1 MATNPVEDEFQ
12 EEVLRLFALEAL
24 EWIRQVKAALLELE
38 GAPAQERIQTL
49 YDVILRS
56 LTNLKGSAATVELPC
71 IENLTFTLVPLLQ
84 RMQGKKMSTT
94 SPQYAALRQG
104 LEALSSAIQML
115 SIAETKTAVMAE
127 LESISRR
134 QAEAVQAAIVSADA
148 KTAGAAAEDSATS
161 QQGALIEALMALK
174 RPRSPALEHSRSL
187 VEGVLRKIHGADN
200 QETKALATAIKRMMQ
215 ELEALDVRFLEEAR
229 QRATAIG
236 KLLSGIKNGAVDSPV
251 QKNTI
256 EKALHEI
263 ALLHE
268 ASRTADAGGMEMF
281 LHGLES
287 LLLDLHYKRIKIP
300 PQKFQTVTSRVDT
313 LLSMAQRYVEE
324 GRAERKAIDEILS
337 RFGAN
342 PGEVKKQTGASVS
355 VSS

>member
-1 MATNPVEDEFQ
+1 
-12 EEVLRLFALEAL
+12 
-24 EWIRQVKAALLELE
+24 
-38 GAPAQERIQTL
+38 
-49 YDVILRS
+49 
-56 LTNLKGSAATVELPC
+56 
-71 IENLTFTLVPLLQ
+71 
-84 RMQGKKMSTT
+84 
-94 SPQYAALRQG
+94 
-104 LEALSSAIQML
+104 
-115 SIAETKTAVMAE
+115 
-127 LESISRR
+127 
-134 QAEAVQAAIVSADA
+134 
-148 KTAGAAAEDSATS
+148 
-161 QQGALIEALMALK
+161 
-174 RPRSPALEHSRSL
+174 
-187 VEGVLRKIHGADN
+187 
-200 QETKALATAIKRMMQ
+200 
-215 ELEALDVRFLEEAR
+215 LEALDVRFLEEAR

-236 KLLSGIKNGAVDSPV
+236 KLLAGVKNGAVDSPV